1 MDMSVSWS
9 PPAEGCDIDEQ
20 FAEMNIALGRLA
32 QTGETLRR
40 QHNEMEVRTT
50 GFLRHP
56 LQPALR
62 HAMATASTTDGARS
76 NSIAVDICQV
86 LCRRD

>member
-1 MDMSVSWS
+1 MQISRLQAVTAEAAALMDMSVSWS

-40 QHNEMEVRTT
+40 QHNEMEVRAFASTSALPT
-50 GFLRHP
+50 CFCTHSS
-56 LQPALR
+56 PAL
-62 HAMATASTTDGARS
+62 
-76 NSIAVDICQV
+76 
-86 LCRRD
+86 